1 MELVES
7 RSVRTNAMPHVMLL
21 DLYATGHHPQYIL
34 NLVEY
39 WAENSVT
46 CRLTIVAPDELRK
59 ASNSLDMLLREY
71 KDRGLSYVSIDQ
83 LTPSASSTV
92 GLVKADQAH
101 GRLLR
106 HHIDKHRPDHVAL
119 MYFDHCQLSLAFGLR
134 LPQAVSFSGIY
145 FRPTFHLDERPGD
158 LRSRLTDLRKKAV
171 LRHALRNPHFRHLF
185 CLDPFV
191 VPTLAQMAPDVKSV
205 HLPDGVR
212 VGAGLTP
219 CSDVRAEWAI
229 EEGRVVALLLGVLDA
244 RKGVHIVLEAVR
256 RLEREAQR
264 KLTLVFAGPVK
275 TADES
280 VLREAI
286 AEVCERTEVH
296 VLLDNRYVPD
306 SEVQSLVE
314 ASDVVLL
321 PYQRDHVGSS
331 NMLARAAIAGVPVL
345 GTDHGLIGKLIIR
358 HRLGDTMD
366 STDPDGIALSLRQ
379 LVQDGDQIPFDQLE
393 AREYG
398 RSHSAT
404 RMGEV
409 FFSNILRDL

>member
-7 RSVRTNAMPHVMLL
+7 RSVRTNAVPHIMLF
-21 DLYATGHHPQYIL
+21 DLYSTGHHPQYIL

-39 WAENSVT
+39 WAEHSVA
-46 CRLTIVAPDELRK
+46 CRLTIIAPDEVRK
-59 ASNSLDMLLREY
+59 ASNSLDMLLHEY
-71 KDRGLSYVSIDQ
+71 RDRGLSFVSINQ
-83 LTPSASSTV
+83 SPPSASSTV

-106 HHIDKHRPDHVAL
+106 HHIDTHRPDHVAL

-134 LPQAVSFSGIY
+134 LPQAVSLSGIY
-145 FRPTFHLDERPGD
+145 FRPTFHLDEKPAD
-158 LRSRLTDLRKKAV
+158 LRSWLTDFRKRTV
-171 LRHALRNPHFRHLF
+171 LRRALRNPHFRHLF
-185 CLDPFV
+185 CLDPLV
-191 VPTLAQMAPDVKSV
+191 VPTLAHMAPDVQSI

-219 CSDVRAEWAI
+219 RSDIRADWAI
-229 EEGRVVALLLGVLDA
+229 AEGRVVALLLGVLDA
-244 RKGVHIVLEAVR
+244 RKGIHIVVEAVR
-256 RLEREAQR
+256 RLEPEIQR
-264 KLTLVFAGPVK
+264 NLAIVFAGPVR

-280 VLREAI
+280 SLYSTI
-286 AEVCERTEVH
+286 ADVRLETQVH
-296 VLLDNRYVPD
+296 VHLDNRYVPD
-306 SEVQSLVE
+306 DEVQGLVE

-331 NMLARAAIAGVPVL
+331 NMLVRAAIAGVPVL
-345 GTDHGLIGKLIIR
+345 GTDHGLIGKLIGR

-366 STDPDGIALSLRQ
+366 STDPDAIASSLRR
-379 LVQDGDQIPFDQLE
+379 LVLSGDQIPFDQQE

-409 FFSNILRDL
+409 FFSNVLRDL